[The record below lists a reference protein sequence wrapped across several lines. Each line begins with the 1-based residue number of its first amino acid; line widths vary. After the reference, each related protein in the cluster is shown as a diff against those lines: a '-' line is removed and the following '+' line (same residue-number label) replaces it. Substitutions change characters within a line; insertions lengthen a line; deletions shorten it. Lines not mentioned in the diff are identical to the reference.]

1 MALSSQDRHDIAINN
16 ACLFD
21 GLNVRTGRFN
31 VGIRDGAIVTVSEE
45 RLAGD
50 EEFNVAGAWL
60 SPGLI
65 DSHVHLFDPIS
76 CVDEQ
81 SMNTY
86 LDDVL
91 PLHFQSFLRY
101 GVTTIKSV
109 GDPVPEL
116 LTIRERLRLGV
127 CSGPRFLMTGFGLT
141 APGGHPTRT
150 IYGRNPWYQKR
161 AAGEADSPEAA
172 RERVAEM
179 AELGVDAIKLLYQ
192 GGCACHGGEPDY
204 RWHGMVPI
212 NRLKR
217 PVMEAAIE
225 EAHRRGLKV
234 TVHTYEQDRAI
245 EALEAGADGVEHGI
259 VGEDISD
266 DRVFELLL
274 RNDATYVPTLWVY
287 PTPEAHR
294 NVGRVA
300 AAGVRVALGTD
311 SFSPTIKVEGV
322 DAGQYGSNSI
332 VEAQRMVKG
341 GLSPLEVMRTATV
354 QAARHLGRDD
364 IGSVAEGLKA
374 DLVVFRGNPA
384 ADIENLWNPS
394 LVIADGKVVSRGGS
408 V

>member
-1 MALSSQDRHDIAINN
+1 MALSSQDKHDIAVNN
-16 ACLFD
+16 ASLFD
-21 GLNVRTGRFN
+21 GNDVREGRFN
-31 VGIRDGAIVTVSEE
+31 VGIRDGGIATISED
-45 RLAGD
+45 RLTAD
-50 EEFNVAGAWL
+50 EIFDADGMWL

-76 CVDEQ
+76 CTDDA
-81 SMNTY
+81 SMAIY
-86 LDDVL
+86 LDELL
-91 PLHFQSFLRY
+91 PQHFQSFLRY

-116 LTIRERLRLGV
+116 LAIRERLREGA
-127 CSGPRFLMTGFGLT
+127 CNGPRLLMTGFGLT

-161 AAGEADSPEAA
+161 AAGEADSPDAA

-179 AELGVDAIKLLYQ
+179 AELGMDAIKLLYQ

-204 RWHGMVPI
+204 KWHGMVPI

-217 PVMEAAIE
+217 SVMEAAIE
-225 EAHRRGLKV
+225 EGHRRMLKV

-274 RNDATYVPTLWVY
+274 KNDASYVPTLWVY
-287 PTPEAHR
+287 PTPQALRNLGRIAEAGIR
-294 NVGRVA
+294 I
-300 AAGVRVALGTD
+300 ALGTD

-322 DAGQYGSNSI
+322 DAGQFGSNSI
-332 VEAQRMVKG
+332 VEAQRMAAA
-341 GLSPLEVMRTATV
+341 GLSPLDVMRAATS

-364 IGSVAEGLKA
+364 IGSLAEGMKA
-374 DLVVFRGNPA
+374 DLVLFRDDPT
-384 ADIENLWNPS
+384 ADIDNLRHLE
-394 LVIADGKVVSRGGS
+394 LVIAGGMIVSR
-408 V
+408 